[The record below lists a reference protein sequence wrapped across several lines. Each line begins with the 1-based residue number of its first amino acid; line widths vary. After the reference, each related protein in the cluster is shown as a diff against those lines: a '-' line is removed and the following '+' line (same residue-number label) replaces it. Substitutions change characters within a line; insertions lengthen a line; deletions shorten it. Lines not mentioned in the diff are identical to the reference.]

1 MSKKMTSS
9 FLLVFVLM
17 IAFSSCLTSKKMDK
31 FVAKQYNDELP
42 TPDKKKQS
50 DIVITSAVQS
60 PVAGISATESKTS
73 NLLPLVF
80 YWQVDYKNTC
90 TLNSNIAVTSFS
102 REINGKYAKSL
113 RQKLNGQN
121 IELTIEQVPDQF
133 AFDDKSHMV
142 WLVYAFAWDK
152 FTVQPSAK
160 DMIVS
165 YKTNVNGQVA
175 KTGRIVIKNKESNQ
189 GLRYLQSWKSA
200 VSEYISAYNTNITA
214 MTHEFATKLNDE
226 L

>member
-1 MSKKMTSS
+1 MSGY
-9 FLLVFVLM
+9 LFVCTAI

-31 FVAKQYNDELP
+31 FVAKQYNNELP
-42 TPDKKKQS
+42 APDKKKQS
-50 DIVITSAVQS
+50 DIVITSTVPS
-60 PVAGISATESKTS
+60 PVAGISSTESKTS
-73 NLLPLVF
+73 NLLPLLF
-80 YWQVDYKNTC
+80 YWQVDYKNNC

-102 REINGKYAKSL
+102 RDINGKYAKSL

-121 IELTIEQVPDQF
+121 IELTIEQVPDGF

-142 WLVYAFAWDK
+142 WLVYAYAWDK
-152 FTVQPSAK
+152 FTVQPGAK

-165 YKTNVNGQVA
+165 YKTNVNGQVS
-175 KTGRIVIKNKESNQ
+175 KTGRIVIKNKEANQ

-200 VSEYISAYNTNITA
+200 VSEYITAYNTNITA
-214 MTHEFATKLNDE
+214 MTHDFATKLNEE

>member
-1 MSKKMTSS
+1 MSKNKASW
-9 FLLVFVLM
+9 FLLVCTAM
-17 IAFSSCLTSKKMDK
+17 IVFSSCLTSKKMDK
-31 FVAKQYNDELP
+31 FVSKQYNGELP

-50 DIVITSAVQS
+50 DIVITSTVQS

-102 REINGKYAKSL
+102 RDINGKYAKSL
-113 RQKLNGQN
+113 RQKLNGQSL
-121 IELTIEQVPDQF
+121 ELTIEQVPDQF

-165 YKTNVNGQVA
+165 YKTNVKGQVA